1 MKSVFSHL
9 HALWVLKI
17 NFFKKIENKNKKS
30 LSVTSYKNK
39 AIHFYVFG
47 ILRLTGPWTLTMT
60 AKLRANSTT
69 SGKAMCWVGLAFF
82 EPLDLDLFFFFSS
95 VKYGGFSV
103 LSSNATSFLECN
115 LYNDF
120 LTICI
125 CFFVL
130 FCFRVL

>member
-1 MKSVFSHL
+1 M
-9 HALWVLKI
+9 
-17 NFFKKIENKNKKS
+17 
-30 LSVTSYKNK
+30 
-39 AIHFYVFG
+39 
-47 ILRLTGPWTLTMT
+47 
-60 AKLRANSTT
+60 
-69 SGKAMCWVGLAFF
+69 
-82 EPLDLDLFFFFSS
+82 
-95 VKYGGFSV
+95 KYGGFSV